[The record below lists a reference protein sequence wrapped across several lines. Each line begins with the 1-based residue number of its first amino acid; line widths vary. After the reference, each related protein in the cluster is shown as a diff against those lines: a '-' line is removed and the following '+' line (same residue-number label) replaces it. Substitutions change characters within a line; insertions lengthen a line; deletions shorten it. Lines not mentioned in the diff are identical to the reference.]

1 MAVEQNPPPISYG
14 EQFPARAMK
23 HGMILMW
30 FRPIAEIPN
39 GWHLC
44 DGTDGYPDL
53 RDKFILG
60 ASDAHAPCEE
70 VQSNIEAGAQFFAHF
85 LVYIAK
91 TGV

>member
-1 MAVEQNPPPISYG
+1 MAVEQDPPPISYG

-30 FRPIAEIPN
+30 FRPIDEIPN

-53 RDKFILG
+53 REKFIEG
-60 ASDAHAPCEE
+60 ASAAKAPCTDI
-70 VQSNIEAGAQFFAHF
+70 QTNIAAGAGSFAHY
-85 LVYIAK
+85 LVFIAK
-91 TGV
+91 T